1 VTDDPVLTTSSRDR
15 LGGLADAMTET
26 LGRIPG
32 TGGVRAM
39 VMLTEGGDGCVRPYG
54 YPDFGGRPN
63 SLLFVDAVLHL
74 RDLGLGL
81 GLEVDVV
88 VSGEKVPS
96 PGPGVP
102 RG

>member
-1 VTDDPVLTTSSRDR
+1 MPDGPVLTTSPRDR
-15 LGGLADAMTET
+15 LGSLADAMTET

-32 TGGVRAM
+32 TADVRAM

-54 YPDFGGRPN
+54 YPDPEGRP
-63 SLLFVDAVLHL
+63 SALLFVDAVLHL
-74 RDLGLGL
+74 RQMGLGL

-96 PGPGVP
+96 PGPEVG